1 MSQEPQKS
9 DAPDYSK
16 TLFLPQTEFPMRAGL
31 PQREPEILKYWNE
44 IDLYGKLRE
53 SAEGR
58 AKFVLHDGPP
68 YANGNIHIGH
78 ALNKILKDV
87 VTKSQQMLGFDSN
100 YVPGWDCH
108 GLPIEWKIEEENYRS
123 KGKPKPDF
131 RDSTAM
137 VAFRKECRAYATH
150 WLNVQRE
157 EFKRLGIIGDW
168 DHPYATMDYA
178 AEAQIA
184 RELMKFAANGT
195 LYRGSKPVMW
205 SVVEK
210 TALAEAEVEYED
222 YTSDM
227 VWVKFPVT
235 SPAHGVLAE
244 AAVVIW
250 TTTPWTLPGNRA
262 ISFSPKIAYGLYKV
276 TDAPADNWAKTG
288 DLLILADALAEEVF
302 KQARVTAFEKVRDLP
317 GDTLDAVECAH
328 PLKGF
333 GGGYEFTVPLLP
345 GDHVTDDTGTGF
357 VHTAPGHGRED
368 FDVWTANARDLDA
381 RGINTAI
388 PYTVDENGAY
398 TDHAPGFTGKRVI
411 NDKGE
416 KGDANDAVI
425 KALVEA
431 GKLLARGR
439 LKHQYPHSWRSK
451 KPVIFRNTPQWFIA
465 MDKDIAVDGKT
476 THGDTLRARALHAI
490 SVTQWVPPSG
500 QNRINGMIAG
510 RPDWV
515 ISRQRAWG
523 VPIAVFVR
531 DNGDGSAEIL
541 QDEIVNQRIV
551 EAFMEEGADA
561 WYMDGARERFLGERS
576 AEDWNKVDDILDV
589 WFDSGSTHAFVL
601 EDRQNF
607 PNLGNIVRKVD
618 GGDDTVM
625 YLEGSDQHRG
635 WFHSSLLESS
645 GTRGRAPY
653 DVVLTHGFTLDEN
666 GRKMSKS
673 LGNTVEPQKV
683 MKDSGADILRLWVCA
698 TDYADD
704 QRIGPE
710 ILKNTIETYRKLRN
724 SIRWMLGTLHH
735 FDPSDSVAHADMPEL
750 ERLML
755 HELAKRATIVRN
767 AYAEFDYKTVVATLA
782 AFMNTE
788 LSAFY
793 FDIRK
798 DTLYCDPPSSTARKA
813 ALTAIDIICDAILRW
828 LAPVLSFTCEEA
840 WRMYRP
846 NAEASVHLTL
856 FPEGFDQFRDERLAA
871 KWETIRNVRRVV
883 TGALELE
890 RAAKN
895 IGSSLEASPLVY
907 VSDKNVFA
915 TLFDVDMA
923 EVCITSNAMVTND
936 DAPAGAFTL
945 ADVPNVAVVVEKAI
959 GTKCARSW
967 KILPTVGE
975 DPEYPDVS
983 PRDAQAL
990 REWKA
995 LAAGEKPAVAVE
1007 EAAKPVAVVEQPAVE
1022 PEQQAEQ
1029 APKHGPSEEVTA
1041 DETVKKVVPALVE
1054 APAAPTAAKAK
1065 KAPAAKKP
1073 LAKKPVEAKTEA
1085 VTAEAKKT
1093 VAKKAKTRK
1102 TTAKKTTAKKANA
1115 KKAAAKKA
1123 ATKKAKAKTTKAG
1136 KAKAGKAAKSKP
1148 AFSAK
1153 KGAGKAAKKAGK
1165 KIAKKAAGK
1174 PPAAKA
1180 KKKKKKAR

>member
-1 MSQEPQKS
+1 
-9 DAPDYSK
+9 
-16 TLFLPQTEFPMRAGL
+16 MRAGL
-31 PQREPEILKYWNE
+31 PQREPEILKNWNE
-44 IDLYGKLRE
+44 IGLYERLRKA
-53 SAEGR
+53 SAGR
-58 AKFVLHDGPP
+58 TKFVLHDGPP

-108 GLPIEWKIEEENYRS
+108 GLPIEWKIEEENYRA
-123 KGKPKPDF
+123 KGKAKPDF
-131 RDSTAM
+131 RDSAAM
-137 VAFRKECRAYATH
+137 VAFRKECRAYAAH

-168 DHPYATMDYA
+168 DHPYATMDYF

-184 RELMKFAANGT
+184 RELMKFVANGT

-222 YTSDM
+222 YTSDT

-235 SPAHGVLAE
+235 SPAHGALAN
-244 AAVVIW
+244 ASVVIW

-276 TDAPADNWAKTG
+276 TDAPADNWARSG
-288 DLLILADALAEEVF
+288 DLLILADALAESVF
-302 KQARVTAFEKVRDLP
+302 KQARVAAYEKVRALP
-317 GDTLDAVECAH
+317 AETFDAVEAAH

-333 GGGYEFTVPLLP
+333 GGGYGFTVPLLA

-368 FDVWTANARDLDA
+368 FDVWTANARELEG

-388 PYTVDENGAY
+388 PYTVDENGAF

-425 KALVEA
+425 KALIEA
-431 GKLLARGR
+431 RMLLARGR

-465 MDKDIAVDGKT
+465 MDKDIADHGKAKP
-476 THGDTLRARALHAI
+476 GDTLRARALRAI
-490 SVTQWVPPSG
+490 SVTQWVPPAG
-500 QNRINGMIAG
+500 QNRITGMIAN

-523 VPIAVFVR
+523 VPIAVFIR
-531 DNGDGSAEIL
+531 EKPDGSAEIL
-541 QDEIVNQRIV
+541 QDDAVNKRIAD
-551 EAFMEEGADA
+551 AFEQEGADA
-561 WYMDGARERFLGERS
+561 WYMDGARERFLGS
-576 AEDWNKVDDILDV
+576 LANEDWKKIDDICDV

-601 EDRQNF
+601 EDPVHF
-607 PNLGNIVRKVD
+607 PGLAGIKRKVD
-618 GGDDTVM
+618 GGQDTVM

-635 WFHSSLLESS
+635 WFHSSLLESC

-710 ILKNTIETYRKLRN
+710 ILKNTVETYRKLRN

-735 FDPSDSVAHADMPEL
+735 FKPEDAVAVADMPEL

-755 HELAKRATIVRN
+755 HQLAQQAAVVRK
-767 AYAEFDYKTVVATLA
+767 AYAEFDYKTVVASLS

-798 DTLYCDPPSSTARKA
+798 DTLYCDPPSSLARKA
-813 ALTAIDIICDAILRW
+813 ALTAIDMICDAILRW

-840 WRMYRP
+840 WWLYRP
-846 NAEASVHLTL
+846 GAEPSVHLTL
-856 FPEGFDQFRDERLAA
+856 FPNGLESFRNDALALR
-871 KWETIRNVRRVV
+871 WETIRDVRRVV
-883 TGALELE
+883 TGALEVE

-895 IGSSLEASPLVY
+895 IGSSLEASPIVY
-907 VSDKNVFA
+907 VSDKTILA
-915 TLFDVDMA
+915 TLFDVDLA
-923 EVCITSNAMVTND
+923 EVFITSNYEVREGE
-936 DAPAGAFTL
+936 APAGAFRL
-945 ADVPNVAVVVEKAI
+945 EGVPGVAVVVEKAA

-975 DPEYPDVS
+975 DADYPDVS
-983 PRDAQAL
+983 PRDAKAL

-995 LAAGEKPAVAVE
+995 MG
-1007 EAAKPVAVVEQPAVE
+1007 
-1022 PEQQAEQ
+1022 
-1029 APKHGPSEEVTA
+1029 VT
-1041 DETVKKVVPALVE
+1041 V
-1054 APAAPTAAKAK
+1054 
-1065 KAPAAKKP
+1065 
-1073 LAKKPVEAKTEA
+1073 
-1085 VTAEAKKT
+1085 
-1093 VAKKAKTRK
+1093 
-1102 TTAKKTTAKKANA
+1102 
-1115 KKAAAKKA
+1115 
-1123 ATKKAKAKTTKAG
+1123 
-1136 KAKAGKAAKSKP
+1136 
-1148 AFSAK
+1148 
-1153 KGAGKAAKKAGK
+1153 
-1165 KIAKKAAGK
+1165 
-1174 PPAAKA
+1174 
-1180 KKKKKKAR
+1180 

>member
-1 MSQEPQKS
+1 MSEKPQKS
-9 DAPDYSK
+9 DSSDYSK
-16 TLFLPQTEFPMRAGL
+16 TLYLPQTEFPMRAGL
-31 PQREPEILKYWNE
+31 PQREPEILKRWNE
-44 IDLYGKLRE
+44 IGLYGKLRE
-53 SAEGR
+53 AAAGR

-78 ALNKILKDV
+78 SLNKILKDV

-131 RDSTAM
+131 RDSAAM
-137 VAFRKECRAYATH
+137 VAFRKECRAYAGK
-150 WLNVQRE
+150 WLDVQRE

-168 DHPYATMDYA
+168 DHPYATMSFP

-222 YTSDM
+222 YTSDT

-235 SPAHGVLAE
+235 SPVNGALAT
-244 AAVVIW
+244 ACIVIW

-262 ISFSPKIAYGLYKV
+262 ISFSSKISYGLYKV
-276 TDAPADNWAKTG
+276 TEAPGDNWAKSG
-288 DLLILADALAEEVF
+288 DLLIMANALADSVF
-302 KQARVTAFEKVRDLP
+302 KQARVTAYEKVRDLP
-317 GDTLDAVECAH
+317 SETLDAVECAH
-328 PLKGF
+328 PLKGYD
-333 GGGYEFTVPLLP
+333 GGYEFTVPLLE

-368 FDVWTANARDLDA
+368 FEVWTANARDLAA
-381 RGINTAI
+381 RGISPVI
-388 PYTVDENGAY
+388 PYTVDENGAL
-398 TDHAPGFTGKRVI
+398 TDQAPGFTGKRVI

-416 KGDANDAVI
+416 KGDANEAVI
-425 KALVEA
+425 KALIER
-431 GKLLARGR
+431 GMLLARGR

-465 MDKDIAVDGKT
+465 MDKDIADAGKAKS
-476 THGDTLRARALHAI
+476 GDTLRARALHAI

-500 QNRINGMIAG
+500 QNRINGMIDSK
-510 RPDWV
+510 PDWV

-531 DNGDGSAEIL
+531 EKGDGSAEIL
-541 QDEIVNQRIV
+541 QDQTVNKRIAD
-551 EAFMEEGADA
+551 AFEQEGADA
-561 WYMDGARERFLGERS
+561 WYMDGARERFLGTLANE
-576 AEDWNKVDDILDV
+576 EWKKVDDICDV

-601 EDRQNF
+601 EDPVHF
-607 PNLGNIVRKVD
+607 PGLAGIHRKVD
-618 GGDDTVM
+618 GGRDTVM

-635 WFHSSLLESS
+635 WFQSSLLESC
-645 GTRGRAPY
+645 GTRGRAPF
-653 DVVLTHGFTLDEN
+653 DIVLTHGFTLDEN

-673 LGNTVEPQKV
+673 VGNTVEPQKV

-724 SIRWMLGTLHH
+724 SMRWMLGTLHH
-735 FDPSDSVAHADMPEL
+735 FKRNEAVAHADMPEL

-755 HELAKRATIVRN
+755 HQLAEQAAIVRK
-767 AYAEFDYKTVVATLA
+767 AYAEFDYKTVVASLS

-798 DTLYCDPPSSTARKA
+798 DTLYCDPPSSLARKA
-813 ALTAIDIICDAILRW
+813 ALTAIDIIFDSTLKW
-828 LAPVLSFTCEEA
+828 LAPVLSFTTEEA

-846 NAEASVHLTL
+846 DAEPSVHLTL
-856 FPEGFDQFRDERLAA
+856 FPEGFDTFRDDALAA
-871 KWETIRNVRRVV
+871 KWEIIRNVRRVV
-883 TGALELE
+883 TGALEVE

-907 VSDKNVFA
+907 VSDKKIFD
-915 TLFDVDMA
+915 TLFDIDLA
-923 EVCITSNAMVTND
+923 EVFITSNAMATNE
-936 DAPAGAFTL
+936 DAPGGAFRL
-945 ADVPNVAVVVEKAI
+945 NEVPGVAVVVEKAV
-959 GTKCARSW
+959 GQKCARSW
-967 KILPTVGE
+967 KILADVGS

-983 PRDAQAL
+983 ARDAQAL

-995 LAAGEKPAVAVE
+995 LG
-1007 EAAKPVAVVEQPAVE
+1007 VVV
-1022 PEQQAEQ
+1022 
-1029 APKHGPSEEVTA
+1029 
-1041 DETVKKVVPALVE
+1041 
-1054 APAAPTAAKAK
+1054 
-1065 KAPAAKKP
+1065 
-1073 LAKKPVEAKTEA
+1073 
-1085 VTAEAKKT
+1085 
-1093 VAKKAKTRK
+1093 
-1102 TTAKKTTAKKANA
+1102 
-1115 KKAAAKKA
+1115 
-1123 ATKKAKAKTTKAG
+1123 
-1136 KAKAGKAAKSKP
+1136 
-1148 AFSAK
+1148 
-1153 KGAGKAAKKAGK
+1153 
-1165 KIAKKAAGK
+1165 
-1174 PPAAKA
+1174 
-1180 KKKKKKAR
+1180 

>member
-1 MSQEPQKS
+1 MSEKPQKPDAQKS
-9 DAPDYSK
+9 DAKDYSK
-16 TLFLPQTEFPMRAGL
+16 TLYLPQTEFPMRAGL
-31 PQREPEILKYWNE
+31 PQREPEILKYWGD

-53 SAEGR
+53 TAR
-58 AKFVLHDGPP
+58 NRPKFVLHDGPP

-87 VTKSQQMLGFDSN
+87 VTKSQQMLGHDSN

-108 GLPIEWKIEEENYRS
+108 GLPIEWKIEEENYRK
-123 KGKPKPDF
+123 KGKTKPDF
-131 RDSTAM
+131 RDSAAM
-137 VAFRKECRAYATH
+137 VAFRRECRAYADH

-157 EFKRLGIIGDW
+157 EFKRLGVIGDW
-168 DHPYATMDYA
+168 DHPYATMTYP

-222 YTSDM
+222 YQSDT

-235 SPAHGVLAE
+235 SPAHGALAG
-244 AAVVIW
+244 ASVVIW

-262 ISFSPKIAYGLYKV
+262 ISFSPKIAYGLYEV

-288 DLLILADALAEEVF
+288 DKLILADALAENVF
-302 KQARVTAFEKVRDLP
+302 KQARVTSYNRLRDVP
-317 GDTLDAVECAH
+317 GDALDAVECAH
-328 PLKGF
+328 PLKGLA
-333 GGGYEFTVPLLP
+333 GGYGFTVPLLP

-368 FDVWTANARDLDA
+368 FDVWMAHGRELDG
-381 RGINTAI
+381 RGIATTI
-388 PYTVDENGAY
+388 PYTVDENGAL

-416 KGDANDAVI
+416 KGDANEAVI
-425 KALVEA
+425 KALTDA
-431 GKLLARGR
+431 GMLLARGR

-465 MDKDIAVDGKT
+465 MDKDIADHGHAKS
-476 THGDTLRARALHAI
+476 GDTLRARALRAI
-490 SVTQWVPPSG
+490 SVTQWVPAAG
-500 QNRINGMIAG
+500 QNRINGMIAN

-531 DNGDGSAEIL
+531 ETGDGSAEIL
-541 QDEIVNQRIV
+541 QDETVNTRITD
-551 EAFMEEGADA
+551 AFAKEGADA
-561 WYMDGARERFLGERS
+561 WYADGARERFLGSR
-576 AEDWNKVDDILDV
+576 ANEDWKKVDDICDV

-601 EDRQNF
+601 EDPVHF
-607 PNLGNIVRKVD
+607 PGLAGIKRKVD
-618 GGDDTVM
+618 GGRDTVM

-635 WFHSSLLESS
+635 WFHSSLLESC

-683 MKDSGADILRLWVCA
+683 IKDSGADILRLWVCA

-735 FDPSDSVAHADMPEL
+735 YKRGDAVAFADMPEL

-755 HELAKRATIVRN
+755 HQLSQQAETITR
-767 AYAEFDYKTVVATLA
+767 AYAAFDYKTVIASLA

-798 DTLYCDPPSSTARKA
+798 DTLYCDPPSSVARKA
-813 ALTAIDIICDAILRW
+813 ALTAIDLICDAVLKW
-828 LAPVLSFTCEEA
+828 LAPVLSFTTDEA

-846 NAEASVHLTL
+846 DAEPSVHLTL
-856 FPEGFDQFRDERLAA
+856 FPEAMDGYRDDALAT

-883 TGALELE
+883 TGALELA
-890 RAAKN
+890 RAAKT
-895 IGSSLEASPLVY
+895 IGSSLEASPIIY
-907 VSDKNVFA
+907 VADRA
-915 TLFDVDMA
+915 LLGTLFDTDLA
-923 EVCITSNAMVTND
+923 EVCITSNYEVREG
-936 DAPAGAFTL
+936 DAPADAFRL
-945 ADVPNVAVVVEKAI
+945 DAVPGVAVVVEKAV
-959 GTKCARSW
+959 GKKCARSW
-967 KILPTVGE
+967 KILESVGE
-975 DPEYPDVS
+975 DKDYPDVS

-995 LAAGEKPAVAVE
+995 LGV
-1007 EAAKPVAVVEQPAVE
+1007 
-1022 PEQQAEQ
+1022 
-1029 APKHGPSEEVTA
+1029 G
-1041 DETVKKVVPALVE
+1041 L
-1054 APAAPTAAKAK
+1054 
-1065 KAPAAKKP
+1065 
-1073 LAKKPVEAKTEA
+1073 
-1085 VTAEAKKT
+1085 
-1093 VAKKAKTRK
+1093 
-1102 TTAKKTTAKKANA
+1102 
-1115 KKAAAKKA
+1115 
-1123 ATKKAKAKTTKAG
+1123 
-1136 KAKAGKAAKSKP
+1136 
-1148 AFSAK
+1148 
-1153 KGAGKAAKKAGK
+1153 
-1165 KIAKKAAGK
+1165 
-1174 PPAAKA
+1174 
-1180 KKKKKKAR
+1180 

>member
-1 MSQEPQKS
+1 MSEKPQKS
-9 DAPDYSK
+9 DSADYSK

-31 PQREPEILKYWNE
+31 PQREPEILKRWNE
-44 IDLYGKLRE
+44 IGLYGKLRE
-53 SAEGR
+53 AAAGR

-123 KGKPKPDF
+123 KGKQKPDF
-131 RDSTAM
+131 KDSAAM
-137 VAFRKECRAYATH
+137 VAFRKECRAYAGH
-150 WLNVQRE
+150 WLDVQRE

-168 DHPYATMDYA
+168 DHPYATMSFP

-222 YTSDM
+222 YTSDT

-235 SPAHGVLAE
+235 SPAHGALAG
-244 AAVVIW
+244 ASIVIW

-262 ISFSPKIAYGLYKV
+262 ISFSPKISYGLYKV
-276 TDAPADNWAKTG
+276 TDAPGDNWAKSG
-288 DLLILADALAEEVF
+288 DLLILANALAESVF
-302 KQARVTAFEKVRDLP
+302 KQARVTAYEKVRDLP
-317 GDTLDAVECAH
+317 AETLDAVECAH
-328 PLKGF
+328 PLKGLD
-333 GGGYEFTVPLLP
+333 GGYEFTVPLLE

-368 FDVWTANARDLDA
+368 FEVWTANARDLA
-381 RGINTAI
+381 SRGISTTI
-388 PYTVDENGAY
+388 PYTVDENGAF
-398 TDHAPGFTGKRVI
+398 TDQAPGFTGKRVI

-416 KGDANDAVI
+416 KGDANEAVI
-425 KALVEA
+425 KALVER
-431 GKLLARGR
+431 GMLLARGR

-465 MDKDIAVDGKT
+465 MDKPIAGASSPLPSGEVKE
-476 THGDTLRARALHAI
+476 GDTLRARALHAI

-500 QNRINGMIAG
+500 QNRINGMIDSK
-510 RPDWV
+510 PDWV

-531 DNGDGSAEIL
+531 EKGDGSAELL
-541 QDEIVNQRIV
+541 QDDTVNARIAD
-551 EAFMEEGADA
+551 AFEQEGADA
-561 WYMDGARERFLGERS
+561 WYMDGARERFLGSLANE
-576 AEDWNKVDDILDV
+576 EWKKVDDICDV

-601 EDRQNF
+601 EDPVHF
-607 PNLGNIVRKVD
+607 PGLAGIQRKVD
-618 GGDDTVM
+618 GGRDTVM

-635 WFHSSLLESS
+635 WFQSSLLESC
-645 GTRGRAPY
+645 GTRGRAPF
-653 DVVLTHGFTLDEN
+653 DIVLTHGFTLDEN

-673 LGNTVEPQKV
+673 VGNTVEPQKV

-724 SIRWMLGTLHH
+724 SMRWMLGTLHH
-735 FDPSDSVAHADMPEL
+735 FKRDEAVAHADMPEL

-755 HELAKRATIVRN
+755 HQLAEQAAIVRK
-767 AYAEFDYKTVVATLA
+767 AYAEFDYKTVVASLS

-798 DTLYCDPPSSTARKA
+798 DTLYCDPPSSLARKA
-813 ALTAIDIICDAILRW
+813 ALTAIDIICDAILKW
-828 LAPVLSFTCEEA
+828 LAPVLSFTTEEA

-846 NAEASVHLTL
+846 DAEPSVHLTL
-856 FPEGFDQFRDERLAA
+856 FPEGFDAFRDEKLAA
-871 KWETIRNVRRVV
+871 KWEIIRNVRRVV
-883 TGALELE
+883 TGALEVE

-907 VSDKNVFA
+907 VSDKTIFN
-915 TLFDVDMA
+915 TLFDIDLA
-923 EVCITSNAMVTND
+923 EVFITSNAMATNE
-936 DAPAGAFTL
+936 DAPAGAFRL
-945 ADVPNVAVVVEKAI
+945 NDVPGVAVVVEKAVGI
-959 GTKCARSW
+959 KCARSW
-967 KILPTVGE
+967 KISGDVGS
-975 DPEYPDVS
+975 DPDYPDVS
-983 PRDAQAL
+983 PRDAKAL

-995 LAAGEKPAVAVE
+995 LGVSV
-1007 EAAKPVAVVEQPAVE
+1007 
-1022 PEQQAEQ
+1022 
-1029 APKHGPSEEVTA
+1029 
-1041 DETVKKVVPALVE
+1041 
-1054 APAAPTAAKAK
+1054 
-1065 KAPAAKKP
+1065 
-1073 LAKKPVEAKTEA
+1073 
-1085 VTAEAKKT
+1085 
-1093 VAKKAKTRK
+1093 
-1102 TTAKKTTAKKANA
+1102 
-1115 KKAAAKKA
+1115 
-1123 ATKKAKAKTTKAG
+1123 
-1136 KAKAGKAAKSKP
+1136 
-1148 AFSAK
+1148 
-1153 KGAGKAAKKAGK
+1153 
-1165 KIAKKAAGK
+1165 
-1174 PPAAKA
+1174 
-1180 KKKKKKAR
+1180 